1 MPKVVMVL
9 VDSLSEHQLQ
19 EALSHRS
26 VPGLQFLSEH
36 VQYRG
41 SMSTVYP
48 AMTATV
54 DSSLLSGTY
63 PDVHKIPG
71 LVWYD
76 SKQRRIIND
85 LNGLAC
91 VAATGVVQSA
101 IDNLHALNERHLST
115 NVETIYEALQAR
127 AMTSASIN
135 AIVHRGRKRHVL
147 RLPGW
152 LRWLSGWQLAKTME
166 VSGPEQLVLG
176 DLTSNRWRSDVPGH
190 LRRPWRAY
198 GVNDGYA
205 VAAFKQMLRTV
216 GQTDFTMIYLPDNDH
231 VMHRKNPAH
240 MRDATLQLDRHI
252 CGLLDACGDWRRA
265 MADSV
270 WILLSDHGQ
279 VQVAKQAVGQ
289 IDLDAM
295 LRPFHVLPLRAQT
308 DGRVGERYELAVAN
322 NERMAYLYPLKE
334 GVQARLIEV
343 LEREAR
349 FDVIATKD
357 GEWVTV
363 LQGGSRRR
371 LRFAKAQKSEDQSR
385 QPVYTDIYQ
394 QTWRLDGEWSVLDLH
409 TNGEELQYSDYPDAL
424 ARLYGALFAHEGSVI
439 AVNARPRYEIHSAT
453 YPRHKNG
460 GAHGSLHRSE
470 SEVPLW
476 ICGAQPNFEGATL
489 SFPTR
494 ITDIKSL
501 VMHILCN
508 GR

>member
-36 VQYRG
+36 AQYRG
-41 SMSTVYP
+41 LMSTVYP

-54 DSSLLSGTY
+54 DSSLLTGTY
-63 PDVHKIPG
+63 PDMHKIPG

-76 SKQRRIIND
+76 SEQRRIIND

-91 VAATGVVQSA
+91 VAATGIVQSA

-115 NVETIYEALQAR
+115 DVETIYEALQAH
-127 AMTSASIN
+127 AMTGASIN
-135 AIVHRGRKRHVL
+135 ALVHRGQARHLL

-152 LRWLSGWQLAKTME
+152 LRWLSGWRLAKTME

-176 DLTSNRWRSDVPGH
+176 DLTNNRWCSELPAH

-205 VAAFKQMLRTV
+205 VAAFTKMLRTV
-216 GQTDFTMIYLPDNDH
+216 GQADFTMIYLPDNDH
-231 VMHRKNPAH
+231 AMHRKNPAH

-252 CGLLDACGDWRRA
+252 CGLLDACGDWRQA
-265 MADSV
+265 LEDSV

-295 LRPFHVLPLRAQT
+295 LRPFRVLPLR
-308 DGRVGERYELAVAN
+308 ERADERHEVAVAN
-322 NERMAYLYPLKE
+322 NERMAYLYPLKA

-349 FDVIATKD
+349 FDVIAAKE
-357 GEWVTV
+357 GQWVTV
-363 LQGGSRRR
+363 VQGGSRRR
-371 LRFAKAQKSEDQSR
+371 LRFAKVQKSADESQ
-385 QPVYTDIYQ
+385 QPVYADIYRQ
-394 QTWRLDGEWSVLDLH
+394 KWRLDGDESVLDLQII
-409 TNGEELQYSDYPDAL
+409 GDELQYGDYPDAL
-424 ARLYGALFAHEGSVI
+424 ARLYGALYAHEGPVI
-439 AVNARPRYEIHSAT
+439 AVNARPRYEIHCAT

-476 ICGAQPNFEGATL
+476 VCGAEPHVAGATF

-501 VMHILCN
+501 VLHILCN